1 MRTIGLHVASAGLPS
16 SDAPVLRNYG
26 RHGSEVDAAMCVA
39 AKSAR

>member
-16 SDAPVLRNYG
+16 SDAPVLRN
-26 RHGSEVDAAMCVA
+26 SEVDAAMCVA